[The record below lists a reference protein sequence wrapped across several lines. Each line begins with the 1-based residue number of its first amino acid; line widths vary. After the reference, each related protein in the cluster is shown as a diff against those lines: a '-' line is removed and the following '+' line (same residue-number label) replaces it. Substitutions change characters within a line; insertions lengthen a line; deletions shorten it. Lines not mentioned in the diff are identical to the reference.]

1 MLEINTKYHFQL
13 YNNKIHSIYI
23 KESVYYIYRYWV
35 NSHGFCGRNL
45 DFLSSLFCLHVFCID
60 HKIQVFYSSIP
71 NHEKRYVRVK
81 TDIGK
86 MNFFIKIRN
95 IVAYD
100 EKIYFKSRTK
110 RLQFNSLEVFQNA
123 DDALQEHWFYQK
135 QTNMISL
142 PSLQDVTSPIKSRN
156 RNKHKGKY

>member
-1 MLEINTKYHFQL
+1 
-13 YNNKIHSIYI
+13 
-23 KESVYYIYRYWV
+23 
-35 NSHGFCGRNL
+35 
-45 DFLSSLFCLHVFCID
+45 
-60 HKIQVFYSSIP
+60 
-71 NHEKRYVRVK
+71 
-81 TDIGK
+81 

-142 PSLQDVTSPIKSRN
+142 PSLQDVTRPIKSRN

>member
-1 MLEINTKYHFQL
+1 MGFVVRTWIFLVLF
-13 YNNKIHSIYI
+13 
-23 KESVYYIYRYWV
+23 SVYMYFVLTIRYKYFTV
-35 NSHGFCGRNL
+35 L
-45 DFLSSLFCLHVFCID
+45 FLIMRKD
-60 HKIQVFYSSIP
+60 
-71 NHEKRYVRVK
+71 NVRVK

-123 DDALQEHWFYQK
+123 DDALQEH
-135 QTNMISL
+135 
-142 PSLQDVTSPIKSRN
+142 
-156 RNKHKGKY
+156 

>member
-1 MLEINTKYHFQL
+1 MRKDN
-13 YNNKIHSIYI
+13 
-23 KESVYYIYRYWV
+23 
-35 NSHGFCGRNL
+35 
-45 DFLSSLFCLHVFCID
+45 
-60 HKIQVFYSSIP
+60 
-71 NHEKRYVRVK
+71 VRVK

-123 DDALQEHWFYQK
+123 DDALQEH
-135 QTNMISL
+135 
-142 PSLQDVTSPIKSRN
+142 
-156 RNKHKGKY
+156 